1 MGRLKG
7 KKRGEKVRESLTKS
21 WEIRK
26 KKKELKIRERER
38 WKWVDDMAVDVVQQ
52 KYSNNKWYALTF
64 RDI

>member
-26 KKKELKIRERER
+26 KKKRIKNRRERTLKMGR
-38 WKWVDDMAVDVVQQ
+38 
-52 KYSNNKWYALTF
+52 
-64 RDI
+64 